1 MSSISLSKQE
11 LNYLGD
17 WNIQICLDGMPEK
30 IASAIIELNEQLIGA
45 KYRPIA
51 YLGSQKVK
59 GTNFAVLAEQK
70 ILDAD
75 NTKNI
80 VLVVFNEAPHNIKA
94 TLVYIKPVL
103 NGFLLPA
110 GGIHI
115 NDKYAITDEAQAVFD
130 SVMKEFVGSKVE
142 PFAFLATQITDET
155 NYTIAAV
162 VTPVNS
168 EAIQSVEL
176 VTVNIK
182 NKFIHLKKII

>member
-1 MSSISLSKQE
+1 MAIKPRGS
-11 LNYLGD
+11 GA
-17 WNIQICLDGMPEK
+17 NIT
-30 IASAIIELNEQLIGA
+30 ASAIIELNEQLIGA

-110 GGIHI
+110 GGIHDFLI
-115 NDKYAITDEAQAVFD
+115 PLIRFFDE
-130 SVMKEFVGSKVE
+130 SVGVLRLLFHFFIL
-142 PFAFLATQITDET
+142 PDEV
-155 NYTIAAV
+155 A
-162 VTPVNS
+162 
-168 EAIQSVEL
+168 
-176 VTVNIK
+176 VTVGQGDPVAVRDLIGIGFDMLLIDPLQGVK
-182 NKFIHLKKII
+182 